1 MKLPRIPY
9 KNLKKLE
16 EYFAS
21 LPGNRHVFQWC
32 FCATNSRKYMDWLWD
47 QYGARVVQDHGKKYL
62 EFFSQEQITFFLL
75 QWT

>member
-1 MKLPRIPY
+1 
-9 KNLKKLE
+9 
-16 EYFAS
+16 
-21 LPGNRHVFQWC
+21 
-32 FCATNSRKYMDWLWD
+32 MDWLWD